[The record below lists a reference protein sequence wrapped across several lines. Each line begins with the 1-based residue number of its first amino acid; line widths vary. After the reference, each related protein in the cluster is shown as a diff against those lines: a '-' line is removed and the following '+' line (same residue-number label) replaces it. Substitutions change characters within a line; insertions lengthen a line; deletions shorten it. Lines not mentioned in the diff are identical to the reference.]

1 MDIDELKILEWCGFT
16 NPRIDPW
23 GFWLWDMADGGLF
36 RGDKKDKP
44 SHDMLYSLDWQAKYL
59 YPQIFKTPL
68 SIKLYSDDGYWF
80 CQFIDDEKDDY
91 PVVADSVVGTENMP
105 KSVLWAV
112 MELINEKN
120 TD

>member
-59 YPQIFKTPL
+59 WVGIKTPF
-68 SIKLYSDDGYWF
+68 SIDFDGEDYCCTVGF
-80 CQFIDDEKDDY
+80 ADNIELIVQHHKD
-91 PVVADSVVGTENMP
+91 PATAIL
-105 KSVLWAV
+105 KAV
-112 MELINEKN
+112 MELIK
-120 TD
+120 